1 MFRGSSAIT
10 TCDQEHDTS
19 NMEHGSWNTEQ
30 DNSGYFRAIF
40 QGRYSL
46 ELFFITL
53 KNNESLCQK
62 IKFLTLV

>member
-1 MFRGSSAIT
+1 M
-10 TCDQEHDTS
+10 EHDTS